1 MCAYQ
6 YLDDVTLDH
15 HYKKKVHRVIAE
27 ALTAATLERF
37 DGSMRGYVLAN
48 ALYSYLW
55 GWKCGVGGVY
65 FRVSHCRN
73 RSMHHT

>member
-15 HYKKKVHRVIAE
+15 HCKKKVHRVIAE
-27 ALTAATLERF
+27 ALTAATLERL

-48 ALYSYLW
+48 ALYRYLW
-55 GWKCGVGGVY
+55 G
-65 FRVSHCRN
+65 
-73 RSMHHT
+73 